1 MISYDTG
8 EYISK
13 SHWVVSLTGEGF
25 RLALSRD
32 EILIVSYHAINMV
45 VLEEFQTEL
54 FSLYLHSG
62 KQSIPVSSSDT
73 QV

>member
-1 MISYDTG
+1 
-8 EYISK
+8 
-13 SHWVVSLTGEGF
+13 
-25 RLALSRD
+25 
-32 EILIVSYHAINMV
+32 MV

-73 QV
+73 QVWHLFHFWQILSNLSCDG